1 MINRH
6 FIACFLFFTALAA
19 HAQAQELNAK
29 VTVNSE
35 RIQSANKNVFATMER
50 AVTQFI
56 NGTRWTATTFAVNE
70 KIDCSFAIQITEQ
83 PSDNQFKAEL
93 FVQARR
99 PVYNSSY
106 TTSLINYRDTKFEF
120 EYQENSSIE
129 RQQNTINSNLEAV
142 LSFYAYLILALD
154 FDSFSPMGGTMFFRE
169 AQNIASMA
177 QSAGWNGWSAFDDSK
192 SRGSMINSF
201 LDENMKKYRELWYNY
216 HRKSLDEMA
225 ANPDRGRLTILA
237 LLPVLKEIRQVRS
250 SELVLQMFADAKLD
264 EIVSIAGKATQ
275 EEKKETYE
283 LLRNVYPAMSNQL
296 NDLRK

>member
-1 MINRH
+1 
-6 FIACFLFFTALAA
+6 
-19 HAQAQELNAK
+19 
-29 VTVNSE
+29 
-35 RIQSANKNVFATMER
+35 MER

-56 NGTRWTATTFAVNE
+56 NGTRWTAATFTGNE

-83 PSDNQFKAEL
+83 PSESQFKAEL

-106 TTSLINYRDTKFEF
+106 TTTLINYRDTKFEF

-129 RQQNTINSNLEAV
+129 RQENTLNSNLEAV
-142 LSFYAYLILALD
+142 LSYYVYLVLALD
-154 FDSFSPMGGTMFFRE
+154 FDSFSPLGGTFFFRE
-169 AQNIASMA
+169 AQNVASTA

-216 HRKSLDEMA
+216 HRKSFDEMA
-225 ANPDRGRLTILA
+225 ANPDRGRLTILG
-237 LLPVLKEIRQVRS
+237 LLPILKELRQVRS

-264 EIVSIAGKATQ
+264 EMVSIAKKATT
-275 EEKKETYE
+275 EEKKETYD
-283 LLRNVYPAMSNQL
+283 LLRNVYPGMSNQL
-296 NDLRK
+296 DDLRK